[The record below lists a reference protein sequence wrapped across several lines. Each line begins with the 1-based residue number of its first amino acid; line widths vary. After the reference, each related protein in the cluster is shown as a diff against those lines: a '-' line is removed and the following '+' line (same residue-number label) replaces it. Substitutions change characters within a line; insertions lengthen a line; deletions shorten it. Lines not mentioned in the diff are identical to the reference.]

1 MDLPSNLPP
10 RVEPAFPIRLLAL
23 DIDGTLVGDSLVIGP
38 RTRRAVRA
46 ASARGVAVSLVTG
59 RMVSSAMRFARE
71 LELTAPIVGYQGG
84 LIREIPPPDST
95 RLGRLLVHTPLAAA
109 VARDVLVW
117 TREHGLDPHVNHLE
131 RFILRADDPRA
142 DDYSAF
148 MGARA
153 ELVPDIVEATTHPVT
168 KILAVGEPPLPLELA
183 RPARARFAGRADVT
197 ISHPR
202 FLEFVAPG
210 VSKGRAIRYLSRRLG
225 VPLAATMAIGDQW
238 NDLEMLAEVGHGA
251 AMPTAPLAVRS
262 VARYVAPPV
271 ADEGVAAMIEAL
283 VLPEPAVAR
292 RAADR
297 LADEARRAL
306 EPSDAEDVRERTQGR
321 RRGGRRVTVTGDRIV
336 RDDDAGRAA
345 AVEALRNGGIVALPT
360 DTVYGI
366 AAALDVPGGIGRLF
380 AAKRRPPDKA
390 IMLLLA
396 DIAQAGEIG
405 RMTAAATALAA
416 ACWPGGLTVVVPQRT
431 DVAAARG
438 AHRGR
443 TNHRPAHAGSPRATR
458 PGSRGRPAPDD
469 LRERFGPARGAD
481 GGGDPRAA
489 RRRRR
494 PRARWR
500 RGARRPARR
509 PSSIAARSRR
519 ASCVSA
525 RSRRS
530 GSRRSSM
537 RPACRTRSMPSR
549 TAAPGSGERGKIAAW
564 RRAPARV
571 ARGQWP
577 NEEST

>member
-1 MDLPSNLPP
+1 
-10 RVEPAFPIRLLAL
+10 
-23 DIDGTLVGDSLVIGP
+23 
-38 RTRRAVRA
+38 
-46 ASARGVAVSLVTG
+46 
-59 RMVSSAMRFARE
+59 MRFARE

-168 KILAVGEPPLPLELA
+168 KVLAVGEPPLPLELA

-283 VLPEPAVAR
+283 VLPGAGGRPARGGPACRRGAPGAR
-292 RAADR
+292 AVGRGGR
-297 LADEARRAL
+297 
-306 EPSDAEDVRERTQGR
+306 PGTHQGR
-321 RRGGRRVTVTGDRIV
+321 CRGGRRVTVTGPDR
-336 RDDDAGRAA
+336 
-345 AVEALRNGGIVALPT
+345 P
-360 DTVYGI
+360 
-366 AAALDVPGGIGRLF
+366 
-380 AAKRRPPDKA
+380 
-390 IMLLLA
+390 
-396 DIAQAGEIG
+396 
-405 RMTAAATALAA
+405 
-416 ACWPGGLTVVVPQRT
+416 
-431 DVAAARG
+431 
-438 AHRGR
+438 
-443 TNHRPAHAGSPRATR
+443 
-458 PGSRGRPAPDD
+458 
-469 LRERFGPARGAD
+469 
-481 GGGDPRAA
+481 

-494 PRARWR
+494 PR
-500 RGARRPARR
+500 
-509 PSSIAARSRR
+509 
-519 ASCVSA
+519 
-525 RSRRS
+525 
-530 GSRRSSM
+530 GSRRG
-537 RPACRTRSMPSR
+537 PAQRGHRGPPHR
-549 TAAPGSGERGKIAAW
+549 HRVRDRGRARRAGRDRAVVRGEAPAAGQGDHAAP
-564 RRAPARV
+564 RRHRPGGGDRH
-571 ARGQWP
+571 G
-577 NEEST
+577 